1 MSWALESNDSTAVF
15 VTGTIVPNAS
25 PALEV
30 VFALRETK
38 RMPKPVYHSYPP
50 LGSMS
55 ASVPFQ
61 HLNPPR
67 PPQAPGMGWLST
79 PQEQQ
84 TLTRSADFPELYI
97 GPPRRAPGR
106 PEGSASSKSRIK
118 PQASTSSL
126 PAGAS
131 SSRLV
136 ETRSE
141 LKEEIGRRSKQKT
154 KHRPTQALPT
164 HSPFICEPLTRHTA
178 TVPEASA
185 TGVPAF
191 HPQSHPLGQTQ
202 IQPHPQVHTQTQ
214 LHLDT
219 ARNPLLGLLSTTPST
234 SSGHM
239 AANTTPEQQAAL
251 VTALQRLLAAN
262 PHLLQLA
269 ATSVV
274 PSASSVEQSGEGN
287 PVAGGNKAE
296 DKHDDADSDIVILDS
311 STIDTTAFRKPSHRQ
326 LAASDDASSL
336 TTKQESPMPGM
347 LGTDSS
353 PLPVPSGQEGTPA
366 SSQTSTPA
374 VTPETQTPTSRQVYS
389 GRTEGGNVTPLHV
402 LEMPATPPQS
412 RTRKRTLDEYIQGE
426 AHSSPPCLPPSPSPS
441 VTRASSAR
449 RALTVKRILSSPTA
463 GTKSTSSP
471 SMRLPSML
479 GSMRSLAALSSC
491 LQASSSGSSTHRN
504 PGTDTPL
511 NIGSDTTLLKR
522 RRTLNEVMEEREA
535 RRNAKVRKRS
545 SSGRKL
551 GMCCCWT
558 DCSAHAIPCL
568 QR

>member
-1 MSWALESNDSTAVF
+1 MSWALESNNSTAVF

-61 HLNPPR
+61 HLNPPH
-67 PPQAPGMGWLST
+67 PPQVPGMDWLST

-126 PAGAS
+126 PEGAS

-154 KHRPTQALPT
+154 KRRPTRAPPT

-178 TVPEASA
+178 TV
-185 TGVPAF
+185 
-191 HPQSHPLGQTQ
+191 
-202 IQPHPQVHTQTQ
+202 HTQTQ
-214 LHLDT
+214 PHLDA
-219 ARNPLLGLLSTTPST
+219 ARNPLLELLSTTPST
-234 SSGHM
+234 SSGNM
-239 AANTTPEQQAAL
+239 AANTTPGQQAAL

-262 PHLLQLA
+262 PYLLQLA

-274 PSASSVEQSGEGN
+274 PSASSVEQSG
-287 PVAGGNKAE
+287 E

-347 LGTDSS
+347 PGTDLS
-353 PLPVPSGQEGTPA
+353 PLPAPSGQEGTPA

-374 VTPETQTPTSRQVYS
+374 VTPETQTPTSKQVYS

-402 LEMPATPPQS
+402 LEMPATPSQS

-449 RALTVKRILSSPTA
+449 RALTAKRILSSPTV

-479 GSMRSLAALSSC
+479 GSMRSLAAFSSC